1 MKVMVRRCLP
11 KGLIQ
16 VVKVV
21 IYSCKLLPYYAY
33 WLKRDVLNSNIF
45 ESEKNDL
52 TGLLVAGHVIEK
64 GLTMPEGR
72 LGFGFARVRDLI
84 SRCKMF
90 VNKYPAGTVE
100 LEAAIN
106 DLSQYL
112 KLHESNNYRLPKDI
126 VDSIKKL
133 QANQVFKSRG
143 CQEINR
149 EDFFRATST
158 FYEFAHQRHTVRW
171 YSESEIDRDVLIK
184 AIDLAT
190 TAPSACNKQ
199 SVKVYVIEKPDL
211 KRDVLNIQTGNR
223 GWGHRANKLL
233 LLTSDMNCWNF
244 QFRTSAFL
252 DGGIFT
258 QNLLYSLHYYK
269 IAACT
274 MNAELSPKA
283 IEKLRRII
291 GFKES
296 EIPIDF
302 IAIGIPPETF
312 KYAGSQRIDVKK
324 IYEFK

>member
-1 MKVMVRRCLP
+1 MKTFVRRCLP
-11 KGLIQ
+11 KGILM

-21 IYSCKLLPYYAY
+21 LYSCKLIPYYVY
-33 WLKRDVLNSNIF
+33 WLKRDVINSNIF
-45 ESEKNDL
+45 DSEKNDL
-52 TGLLVAGHVIEK
+52 TGLLVSGHVIEK

-72 LGFGFARVRDLI
+72 LGFGIARVRDLI
-84 SRCKMF
+84 SRCNIF
-90 VNKYPAGTVE
+90 VNKYPTETEE
-100 LEAAIN
+100 LQAAIN

-112 KLHESNNYRLPKDI
+112 KLHESNNYKLPDDI
-126 VDSIKKL
+126 IDGIRKL
-133 QANQVFKSRG
+133 LAHQKLKSRN
-143 CQEINR
+143 CQDIKR
-149 EDFFRATST
+149 EEFFSKAND

-171 YSESEIDRDVLIK
+171 FSESEIDRDELIK
-184 AIDLAT
+184 AVDLAT

-199 SVKVYVIEKPDL
+199 SIKVYIIEKKEL
-211 KRDVLNIQTGNR
+211 KNEVLNIQTGNR
-223 GWGHRANKLL
+223 GWGHKANKIL

-258 QNLLYSLHYYK
+258 QNLLYALHYHK

-274 MNAELSPKA
+274 MNAELSPKE
-283 IEKLRRII
+283 IESLRKLI

-312 KYAGSQRIDVKK
+312 KYAGSQRIDINK